1 MLAATPTFPTRRQ
14 VVAVFVLSMIL
25 AAPRAGNATIIATL
39 EEPGASATGISLV
52 RGWAFTTTPGASI
65 DTLIDVSVDGEEIL
79 EAPCCSNRA
88 DVRSV
93 FPQAPLLTGFGG
105 VLNYDNLSPGTHTM
119 AAVVSSSVG
128 EQATLMTTFTVIRPS
143 ASFTFLDSVQFTNG
157 AACVLGN
164 SSNPPYF
171 PAQIQCTG
179 LAARRGN
186 FVEVCPALNVF
197 RWDRASQGFKLVLNE
212 CALP

>member
-1 MLAATPTFPTRRQ
+1 MLAASSTSPARRQ
-14 VVAVFVLSMIL
+14 VVAAFVLAMTL
-25 AAPRAGNATIIATL
+25 AVPRAGSAAIIATL
-39 EEPGASATGISLV
+39 EEPGASATGVSLV
-52 RGWAFTTTPGASI
+52 RGWAFTTIPGASI
-65 DTLIDVSVDGEEIL
+65 DTLVEVFVDGELIL
-79 EAPCCSNRA
+79 QAPCCSNRA
-88 DVRSV
+88 DVRNV

-105 VLNYDNLSPGTHTM
+105 VLNYDNLAPGSHAM
-119 AAVVSSSVG
+119 AVVVSSSVG
-128 EQATLMTTFTVIRPS
+128 EQTTLLTTFAVIRPS
-143 ASFTFLDSVQFTNG
+143 ASFTFLDSVQFANG

-164 SSNPPYF
+164 SPNPPYF

-197 RWDRASQGFKLVLNE
+197 RWDRASQGFKLVLNQ